1 MADWVAALGSD
12 YQEYYNTLNP
22 QQQQRAKRKYKK
34 TGTPWYARADRGE
47 TGTTQAGSAVNTGTG
62 YSTGQATPSYATG
75 PGGQQVPQT
84 TTTKGG
90 KGQGEQYRAP
100 GQFGPDISG
109 VEMRATPGSF
119 AAGIHGYGQTPDALN
134 YYAQNPYALYGGLAQ
149 DRFGVP
155 AGGRAQGVF
164 AQYLDPRSK
173 APGILGDAYPRNSLE
188 WVNFGEQLFG
198 SGKAN
203 GTFLSPQAMV
213 QNIVGALLEETQNLA
228 KGGEGVANEGQWNP
242 VRALL
247 AMDPQQGL
255 ASLIDMLRGALTGT
269 MPDDDLTSYLSW
281 VEMTAQNYMSS
292 YGRGGMG
299 GLFEEQA
306 AGRNWL
312 TNLVDQLGPTLGL

>member
-1 MADWVAALGSD
+1 MADWVSQIGSD

-22 QQQQRAKRKYKK
+22 KQQQRAKKKYSK
-34 TGTPWYARADRGE
+34 TGTPWYARPDRGE
-47 TGTTQAGSAVNTGTG
+47 TGVPANTNTG
-62 YSTGQATPSYATG
+62 YSTGQAAPASTG

-84 TTTKGG
+84 TTGG
-90 KGQGEQYRAP
+90 RGGQGEQYRAP

-134 YYAQNPYALYGGLAQ
+134 YYAENPYALYGGLAE

-164 AQYLDPRSK
+164 AKYLDPRSK
-173 APGILGDAYPRNSLE
+173 APGILGDAYPNSSLE

-203 GTFLSPQAMV
+203 GTFLSPQAMI
-213 QNIVGALLEETQNLA
+213 QNIVGALLDETKNLA
-228 KGGEGVANEGQWNP
+228 KGGSGVANEGQWNP

-247 AMDPQQGL
+247 AMDPQEGL
-255 ASLIDMLRGALTGT
+255 QSLLSMIEGALVGT
-269 MPDDDLTSYLSW
+269 MPEDDLRSYLSW
-281 VEMTAQNYMSS
+281 IEMSAQSYMSN
-292 YGRGGMG
+292 YGRGSSG

-306 AGRNWL
+306 AGNNWL
-312 TNLVDQLGPTLGL
+312 TNLVQQLGPTLGM

>member
-12 YQEYYNTLNP
+12 YQEYYNQLNP
-22 QQQQRAKRKYKK
+22 KQQQRAKKKTKK
-34 TGTPWYARADRGE
+34 TGMPWYARADRGE
-47 TGTTQAGSAVNTGTG
+47 TGVPASTNTG

-75 PGGQQVPQT
+75 PGGQQVQT
-84 TTTKGG
+84 TSTTGA
-90 KGQGEQYRAP
+90 KGQGEQYRSP

-119 AAGIHGYGQTPDALN
+119 AAGIHGYGNTPDALN
-134 YYAQNPYALYGGLAQ
+134 YYAENPYALYGGLAS
-149 DRFGVP
+149 DKFGVP
-155 AGGRAQGVF
+155 AGGRAQGLF
-164 AQYLDPRSK
+164 AQYLDPRAK
-173 APGILGDAYPRNSLE
+173 APGILGDAYPNSSLE

-213 QNIVGALLEETQNLA
+213 QNIVGALLDETQNLA
-228 KGGEGVANEGQWNP
+228 KGGSGVANDGQFNP

-247 AMDPQQGL
+247 AMDPADGL
-255 ASLIDMLRGALTGT
+255 QSLLDMLRGALTGT
-269 MPDDDLTSYLSW
+269 MPDDQLSTYLSW

-292 YGRGGMG
+292 YGRGSMG
-299 GLFEEQA
+299 GAFEEQA

-312 TNLVDQLGPTLGL
+312 TNLVQQLGPTLGL